1 MSDNPGTTTR
11 WWQTMPGILT
21 GVAAIITAI
30 TGLIVAFNRTG
41 GKTEDVRPP
50 ASVERAKDSP
60 RETRKER
67 EASAR
72 GDAGRAQEVALPA
85 VRRIKLAGGDAVI
98 TILSV
103 EVEPID
109 LQRRSL
115 TFKLRFLNG
124 RRFPSNFWS
133 SSFRLIVD
141 DVPRAPTN
149 SLNEVVNSNS
159 AKEGDVVFDV
169 PARVKDVVLQI
180 SAGDDSSRIPF
191 TLP

>member
-1 MSDNPGTTTR
+1 
-11 WWQTMPGILT
+11 MPGILT

-30 TGLIVAFNRTG
+30 TGLIVAFNRTS
-41 GKTEDVRPP
+41 GKTENVQPP
-50 ASVERAKDSP
+50 ASTVERAKDSP
-60 RETRKER
+60 RESRKER

-72 GDAGRAQEVALPA
+72 GDAGRAKEAKEVALPA

-98 TILSV
+98 TILSA

-109 LQRRSL
+109 LERRSL

-149 SLNEVVNSNS
+149 SLNEVVDSNS
-159 AKEGDVVFDV
+159 AKEGEVVFDV
-169 PARVKDVVLQI
+169 PTRVKEVVLQI